1 MRRKFSRMARRAAPY
16 VKTGYKVAR
25 NLATDYRKY
34 KAAGQSAGTGTTRQ
48 HDAKVQ
54 YRKKRMPYRKKKK
67 WISHVKKVKAVL
79 AQDDG
84 TKTVLFNAQI
94 SSSTSSGATRQNY
107 QFHCLYGCNG
117 SASVSEIGSADLE
130 KIFTNATVS
139 AINTNK
145 LMFKSAVMDMTI
157 ANTGTVRCELDLYH
171 LTFHGR
177 TLETSMNACA
187 VDGAGVPL
195 IDPNSSGYFTTL
207 DLVLE
212 VAPPLNSQ
220 HSSGMASSP
229 SKRKSSTSLK
239 QAIRLLTKF
248 AMLNNTKL
256 QKKISTLVHL
266 ALVFHDLLKW
276 FCLYTK
282 LLRELIL
289 LTTSSRREHPENM
302 HTQTVVK
309 MIVLVIRISK

>member
-1 MRRKFSRMARRAAPY
+1 
-16 VKTGYKVAR
+16 
-25 NLATDYRKY
+25 
-34 KAAGQSAGTGTTRQ
+34 
-48 HDAKVQ
+48 
-54 YRKKRMPYRKKKK
+54 
-67 WISHVKKVKAVL
+67 
-79 AQDDG
+79 
-84 TKTVLFNAQI
+84 
-94 SSSTSSGATRQNY
+94 
-107 QFHCLYGCNG
+107 
-117 SASVSEIGSADLE
+117 
-130 KIFTNATVS
+130 
-139 AINTNK
+139 
-145 LMFKSAVMDMTI
+145 MDMTI

-207 DLVLE
+207 DLGTRGCTPFELP
-212 VAPPLNSQ
+212 AF
-220 HSSGMASSP
+220 
-229 SKRKSSTSLK
+229 
-239 QAIRLLTKF
+239 IRNGKF
-248 AMLNNTKL
+248 TIQKKIKYFVEAGDSVTYQIRDANNTKL

>member
-1 MRRKFSRMARRAAPY
+1 
-16 VKTGYKVAR
+16 
-25 NLATDYRKY
+25 
-34 KAAGQSAGTGTTRQ
+34 
-48 HDAKVQ
+48 
-54 YRKKRMPYRKKKK
+54 
-67 WISHVKKVKAVL
+67 
-79 AQDDG
+79 
-84 TKTVLFNAQI
+84 
-94 SSSTSSGATRQNY
+94 
-107 QFHCLYGCNG
+107 
-117 SASVSEIGSADLE
+117 
-130 KIFTNATVS
+130 
-139 AINTNK
+139 
-145 LMFKSAVMDMTI
+145 MDMTI

-266 ALVFHDLLKW
+266 ALVFHDYSSGSACTQSCCGADFANNIITTGTSRKYA
-276 FCLYTK
+276 YTD
-282 LLRELIL
+282 
-289 LTTSSRREHPENM
+289 
-302 HTQTVVK
+302 VVK

>member
-1 MRRKFSRMARRAAPY
+1 MARRAAPY

-195 IDPNSSGYFTTL
+195 IDPNASGYFTTL
-207 DLVLE
+207 DLGTRGCTPFELP
-212 VAPPLNSQ
+212 AF
-220 HSSGMASSP
+220 
-229 SKRKSSTSLK
+229 
-239 QAIRLLTKF
+239 IRNGKF
-248 AMLNNTKL
+248 TI
-256 QKKISTLVHL
+256 QKKIKYFVEAGDSVTYQIRDAKQHQIAEKNIDVSAPSVSIPRLTQVVLLVHK
-266 ALVFHDLLKW
+266 AVAGADFANNIITTGTSRKYA
-276 FCLYTK
+276 YTDG
-282 LLRELIL
+282 
-289 LTTSSRREHPENM
+289 
-302 HTQTVVK
+302 
-309 MIVLVIRISK
+309 SKDDSTGYKNL

>member
-1 MRRKFSRMARRAAPY
+1 VTRHTETGTTPGNTKYYAYYEKKFSRMARRAAPY

-34 KAAGQSAGTGTTRQ
+34 KAAGQSAGTALLVNTMLKYSIARS
-48 HDAKVQ
+48 VCLC
-54 YRKKRMPYRKKKK
+54 KKKK

-145 LMFKSAVMDMTI
+145 LMFKSAVMDMI
-157 ANTGTVRCELDLYH
+157 LQIPER
-171 LTFHGR
+171 
-177 TLETSMNACA
+177 SA
-187 VDGAGVPL
+187 V
-195 IDPNSSGYFTTL
+195 N
-207 DLVLE
+207 
-212 VAPPLNSQ
+212 
-220 HSSGMASSP
+220 
-229 SKRKSSTSLK
+229 
-239 QAIRLLTKF
+239 
-248 AMLNNTKL
+248 
-256 QKKISTLVHL
+256 
-266 ALVFHDLLKW
+266 
-276 FCLYTK
+276 
-282 LLRELIL
+282 
-289 LTTSSRREHPENM
+289 
-302 HTQTVVK
+302 
-309 MIVLVIRISK
+309 

>member
-1 MRRKFSRMARRAAPY
+1 
-16 VKTGYKVAR
+16 
-25 NLATDYRKY
+25 
-34 KAAGQSAGTGTTRQ
+34 
-48 HDAKVQ
+48 
-54 YRKKRMPYRKKKK
+54 
-67 WISHVKKVKAVL
+67 
-79 AQDDG
+79 
-84 TKTVLFNAQI
+84 
-94 SSSTSSGATRQNY
+94 
-107 QFHCLYGCNG
+107 
-117 SASVSEIGSADLE
+117 VSEIGSADLE

-207 DLVLE
+207 DLGTRGCTPFELPAFIRNGKFTIPKENQYFVE
-212 VAPPLNSQ
+212 AGDSVTYQIRDAKQ
-220 HSSGMASSP
+220 HQIAE
-229 SKRKSSTSLK
+229 KNIDVR
-239 QAIRLLTKF
+239 
-248 AMLNNTKL
+248 
-256 QKKISTLVHL
+256 HL

-282 LLRELIL
+282 LLRGADFANKHHHDGNIQKICIH
-289 LTTSSRREHPENM
+289 RR
-302 HTQTVVK
+302 
-309 MIVLVIRISK
+309 